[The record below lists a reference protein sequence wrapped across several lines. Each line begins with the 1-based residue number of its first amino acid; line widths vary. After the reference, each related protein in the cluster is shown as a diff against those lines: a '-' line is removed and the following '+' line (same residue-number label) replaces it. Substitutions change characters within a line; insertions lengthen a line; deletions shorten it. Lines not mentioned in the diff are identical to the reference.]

1 MNVLTVFC
9 FGADSGFNRRFVVRI
24 AIIGSGIAGLTA
36 AHRLH
41 AAHEVTVFEAA
52 DRPGGHAQ
60 TVDVETADGERLALD
75 TAFMVFNDRTYPRFV
90 RLLGE
95 LNVASRPTSMSFSV
109 SDPHSGLE
117 YNGGSLGG
125 LFAQPRNLFRLE
137 FLRMLR
143 DIARFNREARTCAAS
158 SIDDG
163 SLGKFLEGRRYG
175 RPFIDHYLLP
185 MGAAI
190 WSCPTGTFAEFSLE
204 FVVAFFR
211 NHGLLDLVDRPTWR
225 VITGGSRTYVEAM
238 VSGFRD
244 RLRLNTPIVSV
255 RRNALDVEV
264 RTGHGSVATFDH
276 VIFACHSD
284 QALRILDSGATST
297 ERELLSMF
305 PYQRN
310 SAVLHTDEI
319 LLPRAR
325 RARACWNVSL
335 TGDPQA
341 PAVTTYNL
349 NLLQGIRSERTYCV
363 TLNADR
369 RIDPR
374 CVLGRFE
381 YHHPI
386 FNSGS
391 RAAQQR
397 HAELIDV
404 NRTSFCGAYWRN
416 GFHEDG
422 VVSAE
427 AVVAALDRSPE
438 SQACSDPRSPTPMS
452 AELAR

>member
-1 MNVLTVFC
+1 M
-9 FGADSGFNRRFVVRI
+9 RI
-24 AIIGSGIAGLTA
+24 AVIGSGIAGLTA

-41 AAHEVTVFEAA
+41 AAHDVTVLEAA
-52 DRPGGHAQ
+52 GRPGGHAQ
-60 TVDVETADGERLALD
+60 TVDIETPEGERLALD
-75 TAFMVFNDRTYPRFV
+75 TAFMVYNDRTYPHFV
-90 RLLGE
+90 RLLAE
-95 LNVASRPTSMSFSV
+95 LNVTSRPTSMSFSV
-109 SDPHSGLE
+109 SDPHSGIE

-125 LFAQPRNLFRLE
+125 LFAQPRNLFRLD
-137 FLRMLR
+137 FLKMLR
-143 DIARFNREARTCAAS
+143 DIARFNREGRTYSADSIGAVTLGDFLAA
-158 SIDDG
+158 
-163 SLGKFLEGRRYG
+163 RRYG
-175 RPFIDHYLLP
+175 RQFIDHYLLP

-190 WSCPTGTFAEFSLE
+190 WSCPTGTFAEFSME

-238 VSGFRD
+238 VRGFRD
-244 RLRLNTPIVSV
+244 RLRLNTPVVSV

-264 RTGHGSVATFDH
+264 RTAHGSIASFDH
-276 VIFACHSD
+276 IVFACHSD
-284 QALRILDSGATST
+284 QALRILGSDATVT
-297 ERELLSMF
+297 ERELLSAF

-310 SAVLHTDEI
+310 SAVLHTDEN

-325 RARACWNVSL
+325 RARACWNVGL
-335 TGDPQA
+335 TGDPKA
-341 PAVTTYNL
+341 PAVTTYDL

-374 CVLGRFE
+374 CVLGTFE
-381 YHHPI
+381 YHHPN
-386 FNSGS
+386 FTVGS
-391 RAAQQR
+391 RAAQER

-427 AVVAALDRSPE
+427 RVVAALIRSHNSPAR
-438 SQACSDPRSPTPMS
+438 STPRIPTMASTEFAP
-452 AELAR
+452 

>member
-1 MNVLTVFC
+1 M
-9 FGADSGFNRRFVVRI
+9 RI
-24 AIIGSGIAGLTA
+24 AVIGSGIAGLTA

-95 LNVASRPTSMSFSV
+95 LNVASRATSMSFSV
-109 SDPHSGLE
+109 SDPQSGLE
-117 YNGGSLGG
+117 YNGGSFGG
-125 LFAQPRNLFRLE
+125 LFAQPRNLFHLN
-137 FLRMLR
+137 FLKMLS
-143 DIARFNREARTCAAS
+143 DIARFNREARAYTAGSSGDVTLGDFLAA
-158 SIDDG
+158 
-163 SLGKFLEGRRYG
+163 RRYG
-175 RPFIDHYLLP
+175 RQFIDQYLLP

-211 NHGLLDLVDRPTWR
+211 NHGLLDLVDRPNWR
-225 VITGGSRTYVEAM
+225 VITGGSRTYVEAI
-238 VSGFRD
+238 VRNFRE

-255 RRNALDVEV
+255 RRGVLDVEI
-264 RTGHGSVATFDH
+264 RTAHGSLTSFDH

-284 QALRILDSGATST
+284 QALRILGLDATST
-297 ERELLSMF
+297 ERELLSAF

-310 SAVLHTDEI
+310 SAVLHTDES

-335 TGDPQA
+335 TGDPKA

-349 NLLQGIRSERTYCV
+349 NLLQGIQSDRTYCV

-374 CVLGRFE
+374 RVLGKFE
-381 YHHPI
+381 YHHPS
-386 FNSGS
+386 FNSES
-391 RAAQQR
+391 RAAQSR

-427 AVVAALDRSPE
+427 AVVAVLERSPDALAR
-438 SQACSDPRSPTPMS
+438 STPRGPTTS
-452 AELAR
+452 LSELAR